1 VSTASAPLCHRYS
14 IADPSRPVSSSPRED
29 GFGFGF
35 DFLPPGGER
44 RLGFVGILP
53 ASIERSGLLPLF
65 LDFLLR
71 CGACNK
77 TVFFGVFPMFV
88 PSLSW
93 QNDNFYIYMAQKDR
107 FLTSPPSCSFVPL
120 PKLVLLA
127 LLPGAS
133 AAAAA
138 AGDKVGRPESSA
150 LPRPRIALVY
160 VTPSETRSGTSH
172 CGYATCVYSQVS
184 RHAGGQKTH
193 RAAAIV
199 NSSGSGSGREGGREG
214 G

>member
-1 VSTASAPLCHRYS
+1 MSAASAPLCHRYS

-44 RLGFVGILP
+44 RLGFGISP
-53 ASIERSGLLPLF
+53 ASIEGLGLLPLF

-71 CGACNK
+71 CGA
-77 TVFFGVFPMFV
+77 
-88 PSLSW
+88 
-93 QNDNFYIYMAQKDR
+93 
-107 FLTSPPSCSFVPL
+107 SPPSCSFVPF
-120 PKLVLLA
+120 PKLVPLA

-138 AGDKVGRPESSA
+138 AGDKVGRLESSA

-172 CGYATCVYSQVS
+172 CGYATCV
-184 RHAGGQKTH
+184 
-193 RAAAIV
+193 
-199 NSSGSGSGREGGREG
+199 
-214 G
+214 